1 MIDLK
6 TNALWQSIV
15 WPNHKPFESFVENT
29 VYYIE
34 NIKTGKFPDTK
45 PHGLNSRWGFKIVEA
60 PEAVSKKFSQ
70 VEYIDGTTTGNIL
83 GSENIYHYDACK
95 ICLKKVFGKDVNC
108 RECKQLLVIVPYF
121 SFNVDIAV
129 TIENDDEEIIQF
141 KGFKKMIKEI
151 NIEDPKSD
159 EELQEQ
165 FFGKNV
171 EITYITNKNTNCK
184 GEVTEERVCESFT
197 ITE

>member
-83 GSENIYHYDACK
+83 GSE
-95 ICLKKVFGKDVNC
+95 L
-108 RECKQLLVIVPYF
+108 
-121 SFNVDIAV
+121 
-129 TIENDDEEIIQF
+129 TEII
-141 KGFKKMIKEI
+141 
-151 NIEDPKSD
+151 NS
-159 EELQEQ
+159 
-165 FFGKNV
+165 
-171 EITYITNKNTNCK
+171 
-184 GEVTEERVCESFT
+184 
-197 ITE
+197 